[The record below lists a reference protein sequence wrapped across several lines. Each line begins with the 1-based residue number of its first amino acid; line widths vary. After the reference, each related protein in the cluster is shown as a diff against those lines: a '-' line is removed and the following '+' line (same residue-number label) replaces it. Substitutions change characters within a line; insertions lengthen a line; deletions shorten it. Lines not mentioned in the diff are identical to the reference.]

1 MQLIYGNLFAPKT
14 YRYANGSMVGISPSA
29 IVITTNG
36 ATKNSGEA
44 IMGKGCAKQAAS
56 MDPRLPLRL
65 GKAIK
70 ENGNNVQ
77 AIGTLCGLYRVV
89 SFPVK
94 PVSEVCA
101 PDKRN
106 VVKHMQN
113 KMRVGQL
120 VPGWACIASVKL
132 IKRSAQQLVAL
143 VEKNKWAKTVLPRPG
158 IGAGQLLWEDVRPIL
173 DSILDDTFYC
183 ITFGRK

>member
-14 YRYANGSMVGISPSA
+14 YRYADNRMVGIQPSA

-36 ATKNSGEA
+36 AIKKSGEA
-44 IMGKGCAKQAAS
+44 VMGKGCAKQAAS
-56 MDPRLPLRL
+56 MDPRLPLLL
-65 GKAIK
+65 GKAIEK
-70 ENGNNVQ
+70 NHNNVQ
-77 AIGTLCGLYRVV
+77 VIGTLCGLHRII

-94 PVSEVCA
+94 PVSEICA
-101 PDKRN
+101 SDKRN

-113 KMRVGQL
+113 RMRVGQE
-120 VPGWACIASVKL
+120 VPGWACVADIKL
-132 IKRSAQQLVAL
+132 IERSAQQLVAL
-143 VEKNKWAKTVLPRPG
+143 VKEKKWAKVVLPRPG
-158 IGAGQLLWEDVRPIL
+158 VGAGQLSWTDVKPVL